1 MILIRVVCSD
11 PSESRKSWHQ
21 DFEDLYQ
28 AQLYANAMHLHFEF
42 VQISIIHFKEI
53 KRYDFEPLRN

>member
-11 PSESRKSWHQ
+11 PSISDKTWHS
-21 DFEDLYQ
+21 DFEDIYQ
-28 AQLYANAMHLHFEF
+28 AELFARAMHKSFEF
-42 VQISIIHFKEI
+42 VQTTIIYFKEI